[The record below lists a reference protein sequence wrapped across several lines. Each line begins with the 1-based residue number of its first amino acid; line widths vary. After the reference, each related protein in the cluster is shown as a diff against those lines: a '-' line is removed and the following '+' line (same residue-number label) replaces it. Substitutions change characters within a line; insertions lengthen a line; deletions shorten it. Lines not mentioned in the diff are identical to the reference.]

1 MAITNV
7 GSSTKA
13 VATGSSSSYKSAF
26 AMVTTLFFMW
36 GFLTS
41 LNDILIPHFK
51 DIFGLTYSQVANI
64 QVAFFFAYAIFG
76 FPAGKIVEWI
86 GYQRTMVAGLFTMA
100 LGAVVY
106 SCC

>member
-1 MAITNV
+1 MAIST
-7 GSSTKA
+7 GSSTRVTA
-13 VATGSSSSYKSAF
+13 ASTDSGYRSAF
-26 AMVTTLFFMW
+26 AMVTTLFFIW

-51 DIFGLTYSQVANI
+51 DIFGLSYSQVANI

-76 FPAGKIVEWI
+76 FPAGKVVEWI

-100 LGAVVY
+100 LGAVLFI
-106 SCC
+106 